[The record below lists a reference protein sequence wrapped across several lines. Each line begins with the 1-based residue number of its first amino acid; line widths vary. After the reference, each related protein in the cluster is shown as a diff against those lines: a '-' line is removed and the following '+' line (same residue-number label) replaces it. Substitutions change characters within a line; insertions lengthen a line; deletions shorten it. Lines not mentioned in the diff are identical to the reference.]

1 MIKILILFSILSF
14 LFSQEKIL
22 WDLGVIIKPKNNSE
36 ETNIIKPLISD
47 TQITPQYKNM
57 DKMSPFE
64 LTNTSLPSD
73 HIIKLLYIS
82 ERYVELTKYISKLS
96 ENGDVLNDNKIIVYS
111 DALYRLGNYNE
122 AIKNLAYLSEIYP
135 ADGKY
140 FLLAL
145 YNKKLGNINGAV
157 TFLDNLI
164 SDYPNSEY
172 YKLAKLQTRILK

>member
-1 MIKILILFSILSF
+1 MAALGGASSRNQNPINI
-14 LFSQEKIL
+14 QEQNPI
-22 WDLGVIIKPKNNSE
+22 NS
-36 ETNIIKPLISD
+36 K
-47 TQITPQYKNM
+47 
-57 DKMSPFE
+57 KMK
-64 LTNTSLPSD
+64 D
-73 HIIKLLYIS
+73 
-82 ERYVELTKYISKLS
+82 ISKLS

-172 YKLAKLQTRILK
+172 YKLAKLQMRILK